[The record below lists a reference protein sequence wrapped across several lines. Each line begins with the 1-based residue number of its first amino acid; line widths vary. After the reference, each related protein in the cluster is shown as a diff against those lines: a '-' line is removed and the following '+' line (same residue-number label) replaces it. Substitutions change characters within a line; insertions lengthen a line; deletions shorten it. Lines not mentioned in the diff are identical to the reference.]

1 MLPKPNR
8 LNLKTSF
15 KWVSSGQRKQT
26 SYFKIFYR
34 FGENPKPLVGIAL
47 SKSSFKNAVERNRG
61 RRLSSVAISQLYKAL
76 RNNLNLVMMPKANIL
91 ESNPELLI
99 KDLENVK
106 EIFST
111 TN

>member
-1 MLPKPNR
+1 MLPKSKR

-15 KWVSSGQRKQT
+15 KWVSVGQKKQT
-26 SYFKIFYR
+26 NYFKLFYR
-34 FGENPKPLVGIAL
+34 FGENPEPLVGIAL

-61 RRLSSVAISQLYKAL
+61 RRMSSTAIELIYQAL
-76 RNNLNLVMMPKANIL
+76 RNNLNLVMIPKANIL
-91 ESNPELLI
+91 ESNVESLR

-106 EIFST
+106 EIFGN